1 MADKHLTAKGIFQKE
16 FQKSLRGYDPA
27 EVNEFLDLVIRDYDS
42 FQKEVLFLKEENE
55 RLIYKVDEL
64 TKQQDILKNK
74 SPKQISPSTGVT
86 NFDILKR
93 LSNLEKHVFGDTK
106 SDKDVD
112 DQ

>member
-1 MADKHLTAKGIFQKE
+1 MADKHLTAKDVFQKE
-16 FQKSLRGYDPA
+16 FQKSLRGYDPS

-55 RLIYKVDEL
+55 RLIHKVDEL

-74 SPKQISPSTGVT
+74 TPKQSPSSTGVT

-106 SDKDVD
+106 SDTDVD